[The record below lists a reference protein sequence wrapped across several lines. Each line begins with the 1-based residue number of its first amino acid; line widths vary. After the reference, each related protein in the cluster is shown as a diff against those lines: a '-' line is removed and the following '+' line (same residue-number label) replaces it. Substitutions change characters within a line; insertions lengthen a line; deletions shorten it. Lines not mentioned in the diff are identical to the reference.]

1 MMSYGGDNRSELA
14 MSALQQVVR
23 LVRRRDSRSVV
34 PSVEWARVVTFLG
47 VRRQWWMVGWIGYAV
62 CCVASRF
69 VGGTD
74 LQTCGVVCCV
84 VVWCWSACE

>member
-34 PSVEWARVVTFLG
+34 PSMEWARVVTFLG
-47 VRRQWWMVGWIGYAV
+47 VRRQW
-62 CCVASRF
+62 
-69 VGGTD
+69 
-74 LQTCGVVCCV
+74 
-84 VVWCWSACE
+84 